1 MCPDRS
7 GVRRRARGPGP
18 VPTGLMGLVCSEG
31 YAVKASD
38 MRPGMAFMMDNQLCI
53 CTVATHVT
61 PGNLRAFVQ
70 AKLRRLSDGTMLE
83 KRLRSTEEVDQAFLD
98 RREMEY
104 LYSDRDSH
112 IFMDNKTYDQLTVS
126 DELLGDSIK
135 YFKPN
140 TPVVALTHE
149 GSIVS
154 LELPKVVELAV
165 AETTPVPKGATA
177 TNQMKDA
184 TLETG
189 LRTRVPPFI
198 EIGELVRV
206 NTEDG
211 SYGGRAKG

>member
-1 MCPDRS
+1 MA
-7 GVRRRARGPGP
+7 V
-18 VPTGLMGLVCSEG
+18 MIEG
-31 YAVKASD
+31 
-38 MRPGMAFMMDNQLCI
+38 QLCV

-83 KRLRSTEEVDQAFLD
+83 KRLRSTEDVEQAFLD

-104 LYSDRDSH
+104 LYSDKDFH
-112 IFMDNKTYDQLTVS
+112 IFMDNQTYDQLSVS
-126 DELLGDSIK
+126 EDLLGDSIK

-140 TPVVALTHE
+140 TPVTALCHD
-149 GSIVS
+149 GNIVS

-165 AETTPVPKGATA
+165 TETTPQPKGATA

-198 EIGELVRV
+198 EIGEVVRI

-211 SYGGRAKG
+211 SYGGRAKS

>member
-1 MCPDRS
+1 
-7 GVRRRARGPGP
+7 
-18 VPTGLMGLVCSEG
+18 
-31 YAVKASD
+31 
-38 MRPGMAFMMDNQLCI
+38 MAFMMDNQLCI

-70 AKLRRLSDGTMLE
+70 AKLRRLSDGTMIE
-83 KRLRSTEEVDQAFLD
+83 KRLRSTEDVEQAFLD

-104 LYSDRDSH
+104 LYSDKGSH

-140 TPVVALTHE
+140 TSVVALTHNE
-149 GSIVS
+149 NIVS

-165 AETTPVPKGATA
+165 TETTPVPKGATA

-184 TLETG
+184 TLEGG
-189 LRTRVPPFI
+189 LRIRVPPFI
-198 EIGELVRV
+198 EVGEVVRV

-211 SYGGRAKG
+211 SYGGRAKA